1 MSTYITKIHAVK
13 YLSSGIAA
21 DDLGHDVPD
30 TSIIYTINI
39 ILAESAS
46 CLAVSS
52 RLWSVHNEERRL
64 ELCALA
70 THQTPVI
77 AKTGFNSAPL
87 RSLKPI
93 CATTTHC
100 IDDNFGV

>member
-1 MSTYITKIHAVK
+1 MFHIH
-13 YLSSGIAA
+13 
-21 DDLGHDVPD
+21 
-30 TSIIYTINI
+30 TIINV

-46 CLAVSS
+46 CVLVVDCGAFTK
-52 RLWSVHNEERRL
+52 RRL

-70 THQTPVI
+70 THQQTPVI

-93 CATTTHC
+93 CAKTTRF

>member
-1 MSTYITKIHAVK
+1 MPV
-13 YLSSGIAA
+13 LVVDCIAFTMK
-21 DDLGHDVPD
+21 L
-30 TSIIYTINI
+30 Y
-39 ILAESAS
+39 
-46 CLAVSS
+46 
-52 RLWSVHNEERRL
+52 ERRL

-93 CATTTHC
+93 CGKTTHF
-100 IDDNFGV
+100 IDDSFGVLIQKSVFVRIRFAESAADLRPLLLICFDVT